1 MYKSKEQNTQNTAH
15 NISPANVAWASSDN
29 ICPGLPAVI
38 DVLTPGRTS
47 PTLKN
52 AAVKASSH
60 FHARHDKTV
69 LSVSRP
75 LRRCELDSR
84 QLKTDADRKSEVRT
98 RSQQSSIYV
107 GTPDTAQTGP
117 SCLGWRT
124 VWIGHYIVKLIGCSL
139 RTVVRSVQFR
149 LLRTRLYRHRIA
161 DNYLC
166 QIHYTSLVW
175 LFVYCVCVSVF
186 HVYFVAASDG
196 EIRLRY
202 MVAYNCSVM
211 QTGRWTVRQQEAQL
225 SPGNRAMRGVSWNL
239 ASCHATVQKLLVRQ
253 VLNQVSAVAN
263 WPARQN
269 RAVDR
274 ACLSVRSTVVERR
287 SSEVL

>member
-1 MYKSKEQNTQNTAH
+1 MPN
-15 NISPANVAWASSDN
+15 
-29 ICPGLPAVI
+29 
-38 DVLTPGRTS
+38 
-47 PTLKN
+47 
-52 AAVKASSH
+52 SH
-60 FHARHDKTV
+60 RHARHDKTV

-84 QLKTDADRKSEVRT
+84 QLKLTPTENLKSEHVHSNRPFTSAHQT
-98 RSQQSSIYV
+98 RHRQDRLVLVGGRCELGIILSSWLAAV
-107 GTPDTAQTGP
+107 CELQFG
-117 SCLGWRT
+117 
-124 VWIGHYIVKLIGCSL
+124 
-139 RTVVRSVQFR
+139 SVQFR
-149 LLRTRLYRHRIA
+149 LLRTRLYRR
-161 DNYLC
+161 

-196 EIRLRY
+196 EIKLRY
-202 MVAYNCSVM
+202 MVAYNSSVM

-225 SPGNRAMRGVSWNL
+225 SPRNRAMRGVSWNL

-263 WPARQN
+263 WPVRQN

-274 ACLSVRSTVVERR
+274 AWRSVRSTVVERR